1 MKYSC
6 EFFISFAVKTEA
18 PHNNSVK
25 ASPDHLEQSILWII
39 EKRSIKKKYFSF
51 NLDKGFK

>member
-25 ASPDHLEQSILWII
+25 ASPDHLEQSIL
-39 EKRSIKKKYFSF
+39 
-51 NLDKGFK
+51 